1 MLAEMLPR
9 EANTPNHF
17 AFWSFDPA
25 SEKISQRTCKWHA
38 DTAHPGQWLLETQT
52 SLDGPTTIDVI
63 DAQGHLAMRKE
74 ANGVRMAPTT
84 LLEIERL
91 WKAKGLQP

>member
-1 MLAEMLPR
+1 
-9 EANTPNHF
+9 
-17 AFWSFDPA
+17 
-25 SEKISQRTCKWHA
+25 
-38 DTAHPGQWLLETQT
+38 
-52 SLDGPTTIDVI
+52 
-63 DAQGHLAMRKE
+63 MRKE